1 MIETFDLGDIVEM
14 KKQHPCGSKEFEVI
28 RLGAD
33 IKIKCVGCG
42 RIVMIP
48 RLKFQKDAKKVV
60 KTSNSNNSFGYPK
73 DSMILCAY
81 NCLTISS
88 GFNSK

>member
-1 MIETFDLGDIVEM
+1 MITDYDLNDIVEM

-33 IKIKCVGCG
+33 IKIECVGCG

-60 KTSNSNNSFGYPK
+60 KTNN
-73 DSMILCAY
+73 
-81 NCLTISS
+81 
-88 GFNSK
+88 

>member
-1 MIETFDLGDIVEM
+1 M

-42 RIVMIP
+42 RIVMLP
-48 RLKFQKDAKKVV
+48 RVKFQKEAKKVI
-60 KTSNSNNSFGYPK
+60 K
-73 DSMILCAY
+73 
-81 NCLTISS
+81 
-88 GFNSK
+88 